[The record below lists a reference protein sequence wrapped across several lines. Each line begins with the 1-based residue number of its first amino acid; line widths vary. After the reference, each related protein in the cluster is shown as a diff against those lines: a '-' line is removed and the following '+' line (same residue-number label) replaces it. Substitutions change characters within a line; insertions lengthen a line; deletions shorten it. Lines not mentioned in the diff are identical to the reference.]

1 MPRAKTRK
9 RRFTANEIGRYA
21 SVAVMIVSGIF
32 CLVVATL
39 LIANY
44 VQIQAFNPL
53 DNPEMLKLRA
63 QWAAAPD
70 SDEKLLQEIR
80 AMDLLARKAYFTSQ
94 AHLKTGGYLLTG
106 GIIVLLVAV
115 RLAARF
121 GPKLPVPEPG
131 APSASYWASRAY
143 ARELLAFT
151 GLAVALI
158 ALVSAY
164 FTRFDI
170 SLETNGTNETNGA
183 NGTNGVN
190 GPNEA
195 SPPVT
200 WEILQRNW
208 PSFRGPG
215 GNGVAFHTTA
225 PMDWD
230 LASGKNIKWKTD
242 IPLPGANSPVV
253 WENRVFLSGADAN
266 AREVYCFDA
275 ESGLTLWTHRVEKM
289 PGTPEKPPKVG
300 EETGFA
306 APTMAAYGSRVFA
319 IFANGDLVC
328 LDFDGKKQWGKSLGL
343 PDNHY
348 GYSSSLLACENLLFV
363 QYDQKKGGK
372 LYAFDISDGH
382 EVWTADRSA
391 LSWASPVC
399 VQTPFGLQLVV
410 NSAKD
415 VDAYDPMSGKRLWNV
430 PCLDGEVAPSPAYGG
445 GMFFVANDMATATAI
460 RFGSGDPPAP
470 EIAWQWDESLPDVA
484 SPVCADRHFYLA
496 TSRAE
501 IVCLDAATGKERWLQ
516 EFDEGFY
523 ASPILVGDR
532 IYALDMKGTTIIFKT
547 GDVYEVIG
555 SPKLGEDTLATPAFM
570 DKRIYF
576 RTGKQLVCVA
586 EN

>member
-1 MPRAKTRK
+1 MPRTKPRK
-9 RRFTANEIGRYA
+9 RRFTANEIGRHA
-21 SVAVMIVSGIF
+21 SVAVVIVSGVF

-39 LIANY
+39 LIANF

-63 QWAAAPD
+63 QWAAAPEA
-70 SDEKLLQEIR
+70 DEKLLQEIR

-94 AHLKTGGYLLTG
+94 THLKTGGYLLTG
-106 GIIVLLVAV
+106 GVVVLLVAI

-121 GPKLPVPEPG
+121 GPKLPVPDPG
-131 APSASYWASRAY
+131 APSASYWTSRAH
-143 ARELLAFT
+143 ARELLAFI
-151 GLAVALI
+151 GLAVALV

-164 FTRFDI
+164 FTRLDI
-170 SLETNGTNETNGA
+170 
-183 NGTNGVN
+183 
-190 GPNEA
+190 
-195 SPPVT
+195 PPVDT
-200 WEILQRNW
+200 SPAAASREPIPVQPAETRPPIPWETIQRNW

-215 GNGVAFHTTA
+215 GYGVAFHTTA
-225 PMDWD
+225 PVDWD

-253 WENRVFLSGADAN
+253 WDNRVFLSGADAN
-266 AREVYCFDA
+266 MREVYCFDA
-275 ESGLTLWTHRVEKM
+275 DGGQMLWKHVVERM
-289 PGTPEKPPKVG
+289 PGAPDKPPKVG

-306 APTMAAYGSRVFA
+306 APTMAAHGNRVFA

-372 LYAFDISDGH
+372 LYAFDVLDGH
-382 EVWTADRSA
+382 EKWSVNRTA
-391 LSWASPVC
+391 LSWSSPAC
-399 VQTPFGLQLVV
+399 VPTPSGLQLVV

-415 VDAYDPMSGKRLWNV
+415 VDAYDPLSGTRLWNV

-460 RFGSGDPPAP
+460 RFVPGDPPKP

-484 SPVCADRHFYLA
+484 SPVCTDRHFYLA

-501 IVCLDAATGKERWLQ
+501 IVCLDAATGKEQWLQ

-532 IYALDMKGTTIIFKT
+532 IYALDM
-547 GDVYEVIG
+547 
-555 SPKLGEDTLATPAFM
+555 
-570 DKRIYF
+570 
-576 RTGKQLVCVA
+576 
-586 EN
+586 